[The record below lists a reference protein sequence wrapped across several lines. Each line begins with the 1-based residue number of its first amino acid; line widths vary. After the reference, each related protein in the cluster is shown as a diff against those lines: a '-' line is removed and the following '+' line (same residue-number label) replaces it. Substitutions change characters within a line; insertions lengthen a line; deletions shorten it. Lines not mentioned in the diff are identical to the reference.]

1 MLHANTFMPGRVP
14 PATRLDAHLRAELPA
29 ALRAEPL
36 ERFLVVLRAHIALLD
51 APAHSLRKPFNPVLG
66 ETSRLVRA
74 ARDACCCRAYRAR
87 AARLTRVVALDL
99 CLLAN
104 TQLHFVEPNA
114 PPIAAVCEQARQR
127 GDACAANHR

>member
-29 ALRAEPL
+29 ALHADPL

-66 ETSRLVRA
+66 ETSRIVRA
-74 ARDACCCRAYRAR
+74 LCMLCARWLCCGCVSWCVV
-87 AARLTRVVALDL
+87 LTRIGVHA
-99 CLLAN
+99 
-104 TQLHFVEPNA
+104 
-114 PPIAAVCEQARQR
+114 
-127 GDACAANHR
+127 